1 MQQTVCRLGFVAVSL
16 LVSTGVSA
24 TEPGQEIP
32 FKLYRG
38 YTIVTQGSVGRL
50 HKLNFLIDTGAV
62 PSVID
67 RRIALKLRLAGHEES
82 LSVFDRNVSAQRVTV
97 SDIQLGPVRAESLSV
112 LVRDLSFIEAEMGVR
127 IDAMIGLD
135 FLNRS
140 SFRIDY
146 EHKTITFGTPPP
158 SGSTVPFMPGLPY
171 PIVEFQAQGYRL
183 HLLVDTGAKDLI
195 LFEPRIRGHLPGL
208 RTVSYKTSANMGG
221 AVSLQQVELAESRL
235 GGKDLGTLHASV
247 LEVAAGSV
255 PGFDGL
261 LGVASLGAK
270 SLSFDFQRHLISWE
284 Q

>member
-1 MQQTVCRLGFVAVSL
+1 MQQTVGRLGLVAVSL
-16 LVSTGVSA
+16 LVSA
-24 TEPGQEIP
+24 AAWAAEPAPEIP

-67 RRIALKLRLAGHEES
+67 RRIALKLRLAGREES
-82 LSVFDRNVSAQRVTV
+82 ISVFDRNVPAQRVTV
-97 SDIQLGPVRAESLSV
+97 SDIQLGPVRAESLSM

-140 SFRIDY
+140 SFCIDY

-158 SGSTVPFMPGLPY
+158 SGSTVTFMPGLPY
-171 PIVEFQAQGYRL
+171 PIVEFQAQSDRL
-183 HLLVDTGAKDLI
+183 RLLVDTGSKDLI
-195 LFEPRIRGHLPGL
+195 LFAPRIRGRLAGL
-208 RTVSYKTSANMGG
+208 RAVGYKTSANMGG

-235 GGKDLGTLHASV
+235 GETDLGTLHASV
-247 LEVAAGSV
+247 LEIAAGSV

-261 LGVASLGAK
+261 LGVASLGVK
-270 SLSFDFQRHLISWE
+270 SLSFDFQRHLIGWE